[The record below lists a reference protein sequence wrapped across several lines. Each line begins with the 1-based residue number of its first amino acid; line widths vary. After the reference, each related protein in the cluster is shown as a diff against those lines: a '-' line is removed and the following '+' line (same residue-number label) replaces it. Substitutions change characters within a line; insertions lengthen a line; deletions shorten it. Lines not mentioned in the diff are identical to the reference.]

1 MENVRPIPRGFH
13 TVNPHLVVKDG
24 QRAVDFYVKAFNAEV
39 IHKIYTPD
47 GKLMHAELKIGDSI
61 IMLADEFTPEPS
73 QEENRIRSPE
83 TLNGSTVNFYLY
95 VKDVDEFF
103 NNAVEKGASAVM
115 PVADMFWGDRF
126 GQLKDPF
133 GHFWGVATHIE
144 DLSPAEMEE
153 RASQF
158 AMK

>member
-1 MENVRPIPRGFH
+1 MRYVRPVPKGFH
-13 TVNPHLVVKDG
+13 TINPHLVFKDG
-24 QRAVDFYVKAFNAEV
+24 QKAVDFYVRAFNAEV
-39 IHKIYTPD
+39 IHKIYTPE
-47 GKLMHAELKIGDSI
+47 GKLLHAELRIGDSI
-61 IMLADEFTPEPS
+61 IMLADEFTPEPG

-103 NNAVEKGASAVM
+103 SKGVEAGATSIM

-133 GHFWGVATHIE
+133 GYFWGVATHVE
-144 DLSPAEMEE
+144 ELTPAEMEE
-153 RASQF
+153 RSHQF